1 MAFITISDVT
11 KDYQDFL
18 INTDQISVVSYG
30 PALTGWYEILVG
42 TKVFTVDRDT
52 IQRIYK
58 EIGARLD

>member
-11 KDYQDFL
+11 KDYQEFL
-18 INTDQISVVSYG
+18 INTDHISVVSYG

-42 TKVFTVDRDT
+42 TKVFTVSRDT

-58 EIGARLD
+58 EIGASLD